1 MTITIHGVPVVAD
14 ENCLTTVYHK
24 FRRSLV
30 DRLFSGLTTLTW
42 NPFRKYDV
50 VEVKVA
56 NPNFLRVGDKYV
68 AHPETIRDFFAA
80 VSNACRGTEEE

>member
-1 MTITIHGVPVVAD
+1 MTLTIQGVPVVSD
-14 ENCLTTVYHK
+14 ENCLITTYHK
-24 FRRSLV
+24 FKRSLA
-30 DRLFSGLTTLTW
+30 DRLFSGLTTSTW

-68 AHPETIRDFFAA
+68 AHPETIRDFFVA
-80 VSNACRGTEEE
+80 VRKASREEDN